1 MISGALLLHKKMED
15 EKDVIFF
22 YKHNFLPLVIVTE
35 LWYIIMYFPSVMQKG
50 MLDSLTM
57 SGLSDLII
65 GFFKTILFI
74 DPITLGSMWYMPMI
88 LGMYSLIP
96 FFNLAFSKLNSK
108 KVILLPLCL
117 LFLSAMLFSDLNFVL
132 PLFGLED
139 YSFHFVI
146 HQSYLISMY
155 FVYLF
160 IGYFISEG
168 ILKRLPNKNL
178 IFFFSILFV
187 VLSLFQLFAYS
198 REANYLV
205 SYESPLLLIC
215 SLLLFEVIRRN
226 ADFLLKWKKSITYIA
241 KIAFGIYFVHILL
254 MEGLRFF
261 VDMSILP
268 HWGIFVVLEGFSF
281 FGSLVVIA
289 LLSKVKSFERHLF
302 LIKR

>member
-1 MISGALLLHKKMED
+1 
-15 EKDVIFF
+15 
-22 YKHNFLPLVIVTE
+22 
-35 LWYIIMYFPSVMQKG
+35 
-50 MLDSLTM
+50 
-57 SGLSDLII
+57 
-65 GFFKTILFI
+65 
-74 DPITLGSMWYMPMI
+74 
-88 LGMYSLIP
+88 
-96 FFNLAFSKLNSK
+96 
-108 KVILLPLCL
+108 
-117 LFLSAMLFSDLNFVL
+117 MLFSDLNFVL